1 MYFKLL
7 RIGCGHILVG
17 LRFDHRNYKRKCWKT
32 KARYKLNAKSLPML
46 DRLLIY
52 FRTGYCV
59 NPLLLAPH
67 PLLPTCT
74 PVSEG
79 LLTCIFQINSLK
91 RKPDTLIISEEQ
103 T

>member
-1 MYFKLL
+1 
-7 RIGCGHILVG
+7 
-17 LRFDHRNYKRKCWKT
+17 
-32 KARYKLNAKSLPML
+32 ML
-46 DRLLIY
+46 DSLLIY

-59 NPLLLAPH
+59 NPLLLAPR

-79 LLTCIFQINSLK
+79 LFTCIFKIISLK
-91 RKPDTLIISEEQ
+91 RKSETLIISEEQ